1 MASKTT
7 SCFTS
12 IKEALLIH
20 AQNPKIVTLVLLLLV
35 TSFLVSL
42 DHVMSNRPLTGD
54 MASAGAS
61 HLIEIKNTGPFSAG
75 YARLLN
81 EIKQDVLKLVIISI
95 ALQVVMPAFSFLKQ
109 IIAFTIYFADRYS
122 LTRIIPKLVKV
133 NSLKDPSI
141 TLALVALLVA
151 LLSAVIRRRLG
162 VLSIQGLVF
171 LLAFLVFLIEIV

>member
-1 MASKTT
+1 MASKTI
-7 SCFTS
+7 SCCTS

-20 AQNPKIVTLVLLLLV
+20 APNPKIFTLVLLLLV
-35 TSFLVSL
+35 VTAFLVPL
-42 DHVMSNRPLTGD
+42 DHVMSDRPLTDD
-54 MASAGAS
+54 MASAS
-61 HLIEIKNTGPFSAG
+61 HLIEIKNTGPLSAG